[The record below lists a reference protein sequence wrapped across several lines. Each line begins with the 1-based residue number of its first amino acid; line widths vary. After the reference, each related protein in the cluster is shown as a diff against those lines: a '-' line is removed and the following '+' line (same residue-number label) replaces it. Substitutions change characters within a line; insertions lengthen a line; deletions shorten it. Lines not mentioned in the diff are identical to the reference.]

1 MRSEIEQIS
10 NNQLAVIILNFFR
23 YKDTL
28 RCINYVQRSLNA
40 MFFIVDNSADIN
52 EKKNLEDN
60 IANQSNIHLIFPEKN
75 LGFSAGVNTALKKA
89 ISTGSKCFLLLNN
102 DAILLENSGSI
113 LKKAFKEHPASLIA
127 PVIKWDKHICRE
139 IYYHKYLG
147 LITRKHLSEERKK
160 LSEKYGWLLY
170 LTGCAL
176 AFDKALLD
184 KIGFLDET
192 FFMYGEDVVYSH
204 RAQKNNIPVVLLE
217 DELVHHKGSL
227 SAQMASFFYEY
238 HMARA
243 HFLLTFKLLSQP
255 YRQVLSLFGKSAV
268 LSVRACI
275 RCFRYRT
282 LAPLVALFLC
292 PLPLHVRPR
301 GYLDS
306 QNTMQP

>member
-1 MRSEIEQIS
+1 MGKI
-10 NNQLAVIILNFFR
+10 AVIILNFFR

-40 MFFIVDNSADIN
+40 TFFVIDNSADIN

-60 IANQSNIHLIFPEKN
+60 IANQFNIHLIFPEKN
-75 LGFSAGVNTALKKA
+75 IGFSAGVNTALKEA
-89 ISTGSKCFLLLNN
+89 ISTGFKRFFLLNN
-102 DAILLENSGSI
+102 DAILLENSGST
-113 LKKAFKEHPASLIA
+113 LNKAFMENPGSLIA

-147 LITRKHLSEERKK
+147 LITRKHLSEKRKK

-176 AFDKALLD
+176 AFDKELID
-184 KIGFLDET
+184 KIGLLDES

-204 RAQKNNIPVVLLE
+204 RAKKSNIPIILLE
-217 DELVHHKGSL
+217 DELVHHKGSS

-238 HMARA
+238 HMTRS
-243 HFLLTFKLLSQP
+243 HFLLTFKLLSHP
-255 YRQVLSLFGKSAV
+255 YRQVLALFGKSAV
-268 LSVRACI
+268 LSVRAYI

-282 LAPLVALFLC
+282 FAPLAALFLC
-292 PLPLHVRPR
+292 PLRLQIRPQ
-301 GYLDS
+301 GY
-306 QNTMQP
+306 NEK